1 MMMNEEMLVRVKIIL
16 EAVGFIGV
24 DFGYGEYFL
33 SPCQI
38 REAQD
43 LFIELETKDE

>member
-1 MMMNEEMLVRVKIIL
+1 MSEDMLIRVKVIL
-16 EAVGFIGV
+16 ESVGHIGV
-24 DFGYGEYFL
+24 DFGYGPYYL
-33 SPCQI
+33 SLEQI